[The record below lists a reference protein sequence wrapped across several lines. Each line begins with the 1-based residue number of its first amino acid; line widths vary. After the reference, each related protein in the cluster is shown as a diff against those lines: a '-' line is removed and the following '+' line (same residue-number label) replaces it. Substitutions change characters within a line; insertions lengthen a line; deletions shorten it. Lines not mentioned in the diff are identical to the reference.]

1 MKFPK
6 LLHIGIEEDRNE
18 SYFVVLRGGV
28 SEVEDERPIAIYKL
42 VEVGRVSITKVF
54 VGRG

>member
-6 LLHIGIEEDRNE
+6 LLHIGIEEGYGE
-18 SYFVVLRGGV
+18 SHFVVHPGGA